1 MKGYLRKTTENPG
14 KNNAHNLKFL
24 KTSIFLISMTLIL
37 TSLASAQVE
46 FRDSNGFDFY
56 NELGLYSDLSV
67 EDGNISMN
75 NNRILGL
82 PEPTSSGEPLTQGSG
97 SGDYVD
103 RTGDSMSGD
112 LDLQDNFLLGDNG
125 EIDFSSG
132 ELLLNQQMPDSG
144 SPTTLQI
151 NQDGTPKWALVSMQD
166 GGLGIYDVQSDNIVA
181 EFNENGEID
190 YGEDLDLESNN
201 IKRAN
206 EIDFSGTGVGV
217 LNMENGQIDIRDS
230 GGDNT
235 ARFYDTGGVEIPNGN
250 LDLGSN
256 ELKDVSDI
264 SGVSYIVPDNGVQVS
279 GDTTVTD
286 NLNVDGETE
295 LNDMTVFGTVLSDGS
310 DTLVLERSSGEASIK
325 SENGDVVID
334 SSGSGDVV
342 ALNEYTSDDVDL
354 ADGGGD
360 VQIRGS
366 SLQLN
371 GNNIRD
377 VNNLNMDG
385 NNAQLK
391 NIENMQTD
399 GDALVLD
406 RGGLYID
413 DGGLGFSGTNN
424 NGNTKNDG
432 YVDGVSVLDGD
443 GSIVVVKGG
452 LRVEG
457 DKLDVRGG
465 DVQLNGNS
473 VTGGPGAGTT
483 IMGPRRGD
491 GETGTTSCPGDMR
504 LIQVGTGQDDAPEG
518 KQGVQLFGV
527 RSNADPDINVVNRN
541 AASVEWEVAATNDG
555 DSDASLPIYC
565 AY

>member
-1 MKGYLRKTTENPG
+1 
-14 KNNAHNLKFL
+14 
-24 KTSIFLISMTLIL
+24 
-37 TSLASAQVE
+37 
-46 FRDSNGFDFY
+46 
-56 NELGLYSDLSV
+56 
-67 EDGNISMN
+67 MN
-75 NNRILGL
+75 VNRILGL
-82 PEPTSSGEPLTQGSG
+82 PSAQSSGEPLTLGGG
-97 SGDYVD
+97 SGDFVD
-103 RTGDSMSGD
+103 RTGDSMTGD
-112 LDLQDNFLLGDNG
+112 LDLQGNQLVGDRATLDLG
-125 EIDFSSG
+125 SG
-132 ELLLNQQMPDSG
+132 ELTLDQDMPASG
-144 SPTTLQI
+144 NPTTIQL
-151 NQDGTPKWALVSMQD
+151 NKDGNPNWAFVSFQD
-166 GGLGIYDVQSDNIVA
+166 GGLGVFDAQAGEIVMK
-181 EFNENGEID
+181 FNENGEID
-190 YGEDLDLESNN
+190 YRKNLDLESNN
-201 IKRAN
+201 VRRVN

-230 GGDNT
+230 AGDNT
-235 ARFYDTGGVEIPNGN
+235 ARFYDTGNVGIPNGN
-250 LDLGSN
+250 INLGSN
-256 ELKDVSDI
+256 ELNDVSDI
-264 SGVSYIVPDNGVQVS
+264 SGVSFIVPSNGLQVS

-295 LNDMTVFGTVLSDGS
+295 LNDMTVVGTVLSDGS

-377 VNNLNMDG
+377 VNNINMDG
-385 NNAQLK
+385 NNAQIK
-391 NIENMQTD
+391 DVEGITTD
-399 GDALVLD
+399 GDAVNLGG
-406 RGGLYID
+406 GGLYISE
-413 DGGLGFSGTNN
+413 GGLAFAGTNN

-483 IMGPRRGD
+483 IMGPRRGT
-491 GETGTTSCPGDMR
+491 GESGTTSCPGDMR

-518 KQGVQLFGV
+518 QQGVQLFGV
-527 RSNADPDINVVNRN
+527 RANADPDITVLDKN
-541 AASVEWEVAATNDG
+541 AASVEWEVADTNDG